1 MRVIKCFRCLG
12 TSEAAKR
19 AKSSGKPVV
28 IVPGTKAANKEMPYV
43 PAICIGI
50 LIFDGRNYNK
60 VARSNNILPDP
71 HELFTVESDASEF
84 EGYFYSGS
92 RSKNSGLEF
101 GLIPIRDT
109 PTFKG
114 MKVSNVK
121 TKLNVK
127 YFPLIDV
134 DCFVPVQVL
143 EAGFHAF
150 ALNLN
155 NVFIEVLI

>member
-1 MRVIKCFRCLG
+1 MRIVKCFRCLG
-12 TSEAAKR
+12 SSEAAKR

-28 IVPGTKAANKEMPYV
+28 IVPGEKAASKDTPYV

-60 VARSNNILPDP
+60 VARSNNVLPDP
-71 HELFTVESDASEF
+71 HDVSTVMSDVSQF

-92 RSKNSGLEF
+92 KSKNSGLEF
-101 GLIPIRDT
+101 GLVPIRDT
-109 PTFKG
+109 PRFDG
-114 MKVSNVK
+114 MKISDAK

-127 YFPLIDV
+127 YFPLVDV